1 VCQSLNELFC
11 LKVIYI
17 ISSIDNVGTPWRI
30 EAMMLSIVFFHLR
43 RVWRSQDLKSVNQR
57 TDNTMANRRRT
68 DNTMANRKRTNN
80 TMANRKR
87 TDNTMA
93 NRKRTNNT
101 MANRKRTENDIQNT
115 TQKLKIKQPQPHK
128 NRFYCELR
136 CSGRVGKFC
145 STSGI
150 FLQTNHIQ
158 HYRV

>member
-1 VCQSLNELFC
+1 MCQSLNELFC

-30 EAMMLSIVFFHLR
+30 EAMLLSIVFFHLR
-43 RVWRSQDLKSVNQR
+43 RVLRSQDLKSVNRR

-93 NRKRTNNT
+93 NRKRTD
-101 MANRKRTENDIQNT
+101 NDIQNT

-128 NRFYCELR
+128 NRFVCELR
-136 CSGRVGKFC
+136 CFGRVGKFC

>member
-43 RVWRSQDLKSVNQR
+43 RVLRSQDLKSVNRR
-57 TDNTMANRRRT
+57 TDNTMANRRRA
-68 DNTMANRKRTNN
+68 DNTMTNRKRTNN

-93 NRKRTNNT
+93 NRKRTDNT
-101 MANRKRTENDIQNT
+101 MANRKRTDNDIQNT

-128 NRFYCELR
+128 NRFVCELR
-136 CSGRVGKFC
+136 CFGRVGKFC

>member
-1 VCQSLNELFC
+1 MCQSLNELFC

-87 TDNTMA
+87 TDN
-93 NRKRTNNT
+93 
-101 MANRKRTENDIQNT
+101 DIQNT

>member
-87 TDNTMA
+87 TDN
-93 NRKRTNNT
+93 
-101 MANRKRTENDIQNT
+101 DIQNA

-136 CSGRVGKFC
+136 CSRRVGKFC